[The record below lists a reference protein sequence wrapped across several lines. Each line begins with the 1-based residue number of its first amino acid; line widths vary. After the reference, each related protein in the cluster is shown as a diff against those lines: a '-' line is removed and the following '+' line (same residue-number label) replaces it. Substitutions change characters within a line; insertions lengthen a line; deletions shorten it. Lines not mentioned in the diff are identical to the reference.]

1 MPKKE
6 LTPAEKEQERKRKKA
21 EQWQKVLLYY
31 LNRMYHEEQEKE
43 LAKYKPEPSI
53 LSVMAGYIREKR
65 LLAKLREKRNGEL
78 SGLELLERL
87 ERFQEEDS
95 PFSTLLKDIRENS
108 PEEKIEESINRV
120 MLEAPQQIVNRG
132 RRNANRKNQPGQAP
146 REQPQPDPLDEE
158 RTRYEMAFLRT
169 VMPPELYRKLWEEL
183 VKQGRMESEWA
194 APERPGPERER
205 KGPTYAEYTAMHSVD
220 PVEKDGKA
228 ENLDEIFTAA
238 AYQLAAYEQKDT
250 PEFDGKKADVRAME
264 LSGSRAF
271 RSFMNGHPGSLLAA
285 ARNTGLEATHREFV
299 KQEKKLRTRDEI
311 LTAVRDGLKG
321 QLRGRSAEYHQMTNA
336 LDRFVSAPVEP
347 GSRERSTL
355 ALQLAQFVMTEGNPA
370 SPDYRRESSM
380 LAAKALKALLSG
392 KDFNTFL
399 VQANLGRDPDRQ
411 LTLRELDAFV
421 VPRERN
427 ALQQAGPEP
436 ERNRNDRQHRIP
448 GG

>member
-6 LTPAEKEQERKRKKA
+6 LTPAEKELERKRKKA

-43 LAKYKPEPSI
+43 LAKYKPEPII

-132 RRNANRKNQPGQAP
+132 RRNTNRKNQPGQAP

-169 VMPPELYRKLWEEL
+169 VMPPELYRKLWDEL

-194 APERPGPERER
+194 APERER

-238 AYQLAAYEQKDT
+238 
-250 PEFDGKKADVRAME
+250 PISWRP
-264 LSGSRAF
+264 
-271 RSFMNGHPGSLLAA
+271 MN
-285 ARNTGLEATHREFV
+285 R
-299 KQEKKLRTRDEI
+299 RTRPN
-311 LTAVRDGLKG
+311 LT
-321 QLRGRSAEYHQMTNA
+321 GRRPMPGPWSCPAPGP
-336 LDRFVSAPVEP
+336 SAP
-347 GSRERSTL
+347 S
-355 ALQLAQFVMTEGNPA
+355 
-370 SPDYRRESSM
+370 
-380 LAAKALKALLSG
+380 
-392 KDFNTFL
+392 
-399 VQANLGRDPDRQ
+399 
-411 LTLRELDAFV
+411 
-421 VPRERN
+421 
-427 ALQQAGPEP
+427 
-436 ERNRNDRQHRIP
+436 
-448 GG
+448 